1 MDNTVLDT
9 IYTAKINFHYID
21 GSSFLLLSSCSMTI
35 HESCFVPYSDFDML
49 IFAIRKILLIVLISA
64 LLNPLSAITPNAQN
78 ISQYTTLFFLTI
90 SSLVFKPNSPW
101 KVPSLQIHLSSICF
115 NLPHSVHLQPAPGL

>member
-1 MDNTVLDT
+1 MFKTLGRYTISKRHYEMDNTVLDT
-9 IYTAKINFHYID
+9 IYIAKINFHYID

-64 LLNPLSAITPNAQN
+64 LLNPLSAITPRMAFSHVIAKRLENFITIGQN
-78 ISQYTTLFFLTI
+78 LQFFFI
-90 SSLVFKPNSPW
+90 FARFWSK
-101 KVPSLQIHLSSICF
+101 
-115 NLPHSVHLQPAPGL
+115 